1 MRTKMIKRLL
11 TISVAFSMVFGTAEI
26 SSASNSTETENNAES
41 EQKYQEAYEYA
52 SEKYNYSKA
61 AEILRTIE
69 GYKNSKELAER
80 YEQMETNR
88 FIDGRF
94 YWYPQ
99 EYVLL
104 LKQNLKT
111 LNDDYK
117 NISITGGLT
126 TPEDGSSQ
134 EITIEY
140 ADGET
145 KVILNDLCF
154 DENTEDGSF
163 GSIEVKS
170 DNGSLL
176 AYPILIITSTA
187 RGDSTIENAQNI
199 LSELLDLHPH
209 GEVSRDGLK
218 YIYDYQDPMMS
229 VLIEP
234 EEKKDPIDNGEEA
247 TQNES
252 ESGLIS
258 VSEYVTRYNAA
269 ADYFNETA
277 QANGYRTIRHL
288 EEEEIKNELKDGTG
302 TFKPNNGSDLAL
314 IGDNA
319 EYINGI
325 MITAFSTEVNSD
337 TLSGELLASIY
348 ALDST
353 FTSYDEAFQ
362 FTFELLDPDAA
373 EYKTHGSILYTNS
386 SNAEEGLVL
395 IIACEEK

>member
-1 MRTKMIKRLL
+1 MKNKIAKRFLM
-11 TISVAFSMVFGTAEI
+11 ISVAFSMVFGVAEI
-26 SSASNSTETENNAES
+26 SSASNTTENNAQK

-52 SEKYNYSKA
+52 NEKYDYTKA
-61 AEILRTIE
+61 AELLRSI
-69 GYKNSKELAER
+69 GDYKDSKELADR

-88 FIDGRF
+88 LIDGRF
-94 YWYPQ
+94 YWSPQ
-99 EYVLL
+99 EYVLM
-104 LKQNLKT
+104 LKKNLKV
-111 LNDDYK
+111 LNDKYI
-117 NISITGGLT
+117 NIAITSTPT
-126 TPEDGSSQ
+126 TPEDGTSY
-134 EITIEY
+134 EITIDY
-140 ADGET
+140 DDGEALVT
-145 KVILNDLCF
+145 LNDIEF
-154 DENTEDGSF
+154 DNNSNPISF
-163 GSIEVKS
+163 GSMEVKS
-170 DNGSLL
+170 ENGSLIANPL
-176 AYPILIITSTA
+176 LVITSIA
-187 RGDSTIENAQNI
+187 RGEVTIENAQDI
-199 LSELLDLHPH
+199 MAELLSLHPRAQI
-209 GEVSRDGLK
+209 SQDGLK
-218 YIYDYQDPMMS
+218 YTLDYQDKMLS

-234 EEKKDPIDNGEEA
+234 EGKENSIDNSEEA

-277 QANGYRTIRHL
+277 QANGYGTIRHL
-288 EEEEIKNELKDGTG
+288 EEEEIRNELKGGTA
-302 TFKPNNGSDLAL
+302 TFKPNNGSDLGF

-337 TLSGELLASIY
+337 ILSGELLASIY

-386 SNAEEGLVL
+386 SNVEEGLIL